1 MIDKNT
7 PNPAVLMERLD
18 NLKKTVDEIAAK
30 LERGYVTSDIFNL
43 SLNTISARVSKLE
56 SVQNGLIAA
65 VLLGLV
71 NAFINFFVRK

>member
-30 LERGYVTSDIFNL
+30 LERGYVTAEIFNL
-43 SLNTISARVSKLE
+43 SLSTITARVSKLE

-71 NAFINFFVRK
+71 NAFINFFIKK